1 MAARYASVLADDP
14 GCSVL
19 TLSSLGMVQR
29 SRPAGKPASPIVAM
43 WKDPVR
49 GLREIPLE
57 SGAQGILLTVC
68 SDLATRRTSDGRS
81 LIDNTT
87 RCFDVAVHQVRSTGE
102 MAMED
107 LTLERPGQAILDVRD
122 LSVLSGWAEAI
133 AEASTI
139 SCQLLDQVVEAAS
152 PEGLWRSSMKITK
165 PSQPLTKA
173 LRFLAET
180 ARTVMSLEDGE
191 VFQRLLNF
199 LRTDVEGEIGEVGV
213 ALRVLRSAFEQLKV
227 RQLSLHHATTSETG
241 S

>member
-1 MAARYASVLADDP
+1 
-14 GCSVL
+14 
-19 TLSSLGMVQR
+19 
-29 SRPAGKPASPIVAM
+29 
-43 WKDPVR
+43 
-49 GLREIPLE
+49 
-57 SGAQGILLTVC
+57 
-68 SDLATRRTSDGRS
+68 
-81 LIDNTT
+81 
-87 RCFDVAVHQVRSTGE
+87 
-102 MAMED
+102 
-107 LTLERPGQAILDVRD
+107 
-122 LSVLSGWAEAI
+122 
-133 AEASTI
+133 
-139 SCQLLDQVVEAAS
+139 
-152 PEGLWRSSMKITK
+152 MKITK